1 MGDHGTVVAG
11 FVLNAS
17 TLDDF
22 ETITSVTIDTSGLA
36 PIAAESLTVGTFSV
50 HALGTSPLPVAPDD
64 VFYREYDLDREV
76 TAARLDADG
85 NIVLDLHYGVDELG
99 CASLGFIGS
108 KGMVRLDLTYTVTQ
122 NSPLA
127 GLDGEPLTITRFEPG
142 PLVNA
147 EVDAFSHHVSDAG
160 VKYRLFTPT
169 AGTGPRP
176 LVIWLHGGG
185 EGGHPSDDYYD
196 NETQVRGTR
205 GALGFTTPEAQRI
218 FDGAYVLAPQCV
230 SNWLDDGPLFATQVY
245 DIIQDLVGRLPI
257 DERRISVA
265 GGSAGAYLTLEMV
278 IRYPDLFAAAV
289 PCSCIIQENPRY
301 RGPGAG
307 PRLVPDD
314 ALTKISTP
322 TWLIVSTD
330 DTIVDPQANGVLAH
344 KLIPGSRISAY
355 EHVIWNDLTL
365 PGHWSWIYLSYNHP
379 AEDGTH
385 VWQWMAEQRR

>member
-1 MGDHGTVVAG
+1 M
-11 FVLNAS
+11 
-17 TLDDF
+17 
-22 ETITSVTIDTSGLA
+22 
-36 PIAAESLTVGTFSV
+36 
-50 HALGTSPLPVAPDD
+50 
-64 VFYREYDLDREV
+64 
-76 TAARLDADG
+76 
-85 NIVLDLHYGVDELG
+85 
-99 CASLGFIGS
+99 
-108 KGMVRLDLTYTVTQ
+108 
-122 NSPLA
+122 
-127 GLDGEPLTITRFEPG
+127 
-142 PLVNA
+142 
-147 EVDAFSHHVSDAG
+147 
-160 VKYRLFTPT
+160 
-169 AGTGPRP
+169 
-176 LVIWLHGGG
+176 
-185 EGGHPSDDYYD
+185 
-196 NETQVRGTR
+196 
-205 GALGFTTPEAQRI
+205 
-218 FDGAYVLAPQCV
+218 
-230 SNWLDDGPLFATQVY
+230 
-245 DIIQDLVGRLPI
+245 
-257 DERRISVA
+257 A